1 MKANILLQHLESA
14 DKPTGD
20 LKALQHNI
28 ILLKPGDSMV
38 GHPYEENYFKDAF
51 KDLLQTL
58 HKPNINLKKNPL
70 FIFNCLREFDL
81 MSR

>member
-28 ILLKPGDSMV
+28 ILLKPGD
-38 GHPYEENYFKDAF
+38 
-51 KDLLQTL
+51 
-58 HKPNINLKKNPL
+58 
-70 FIFNCLREFDL
+70 
-81 MSR
+81 